1 MDTILIQNSLTKK
14 QIKDWLINQI
24 LDLRNEWKALPTY
37 EQFEA
42 HMSNYY
48 SDVSKSNLSFIEYAW
63 FNRQFSGDYHMSQV
77 EFIFFYI
84 FKEVIREL
92 NESKERGIE

>member
-1 MDTILIQNSLTKK
+1 MNTILIQNSLTKK
-14 QIKDWLINQI
+14 QIKDWLVNQI
-24 LDLRNEWKALPTY
+24 SDLKNEWKTLPTY

-48 SDVSKSNLSFIEYAW
+48 SNVSNVNLSFIEYAW
-63 FNRQFSGDYHMSQV
+63 VNRQNSGDYYVSRV

-92 NESKERGIE
+92 NEIKEGGIK